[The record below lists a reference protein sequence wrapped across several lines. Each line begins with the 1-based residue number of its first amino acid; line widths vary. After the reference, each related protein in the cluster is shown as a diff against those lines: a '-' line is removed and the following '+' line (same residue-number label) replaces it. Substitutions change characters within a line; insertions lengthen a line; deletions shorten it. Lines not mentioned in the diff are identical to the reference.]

1 MIAHQKIFVKYSY
14 LATLLPSGPH
24 PSGGVKI
31 LVRKDV
37 GNPTDFFNK
46 NFNDYKRGFSADGVE
61 EKRKIQL

>member
-1 MIAHQKIFVKYSY
+1 MKYSY

-37 GNPTDFFNK
+37 GNPADFFNK
-46 NFNDYKRGFSADGVE
+46 NFNDYKRGFSANGVE
-61 EKRKIQL
+61 ERKT

>member
-1 MIAHQKIFVKYSY
+1 MKY
-14 LATLLPSGPH
+14 SGPH
-24 PSGGVKI
+24 PLPSGGVKI

-37 GNPTDFFNK
+37 GNPADFFNK